1 MFIDEGSKQATEH
14 VLSDR
19 CRRSQ
24 RQLSGDL
31 PPAPPS
37 SRSASETIEPHF
49 TLFVLL
55 AVADRLI
62 GSIATDFEQ
71 FMPRGWSFAARA
83 IVGEVWRR

>member
-1 MFIDEGSKQATEH
+1 MIS
-14 VLSDR
+14 R
-19 CRRSQ
+19 
-24 RQLSGDL
+24 
-31 PPAPPS
+31 
-37 SRSASETIEPHF
+37 SRSATRVNQGGEPWVLHQPLAQLGIDKPHF

>member
-1 MFIDEGSKQATEH
+1 MD
-14 VLSDR
+14 
-19 CRRSQ
+19 
-24 RQLSGDL
+24 
-31 PPAPPS
+31 
-37 SRSASETIEPHF
+37 EPHF

-55 AVADRLI
+55 AVADRMI